1 MNPIDLV
8 AGAIF
13 VVLAL
18 LSLFILVACVLQ
30 IMMDRKNRAAQIK
43 EAQEREAREFWKG
56 RK

>member
-1 MNPIDLV
+1 MNTIDIV

-18 LSLFILVACVLQ
+18 LSLFIIVASVLQ

-43 EAQEREAREFWKG
+43 EAQEREAREFWR